1 MPGPSRDP
9 YSQASSA
16 PRVYLVTAEERLLC
30 DTQGE
35 LMLLGAEALPSW
47 QEERSPYSLGAWKG
61 QQVAV
66 LPLAAQRPVAPNQ
79 WLPLRSQLGLI
90 DESLFALAGRGLQLE
105 RWCREHRFCG
115 RCGGATELME
125 HGQAYHC
132 PACDLPFYPRIAPC
146 MITLVT
152 RGPYCLLAKHAHKA
166 RPFYTALAGFVEPGE
181 SVEQTVHREI
191 WEEVG
196 LKVHR
201 PVYFRSQPWPFPGQL
216 MLGFHAEHRAGE
228 IRVDRDEIDTAHWWH
243 YRDLPQV
250 PPPETLAGQLVAHFV
265 AQQKDSLN

>member
-1 MPGPSRDP
+1 MHENCREHQ
-9 YSQASSA
+9 QASDTA
-16 PRVYLVTAEERLLC
+16 RTYLVTAEDRLLC
-30 DTQGE
+30 DAHGE
-35 LMLLGAEALPSW
+35 LMLLQPEALPNW
-47 QEERSPYSLGAWKG
+47 QEERSAYTLGQWEG
-61 QQVAV
+61 RELAV
-66 LPLAAQRPVAPNQ
+66 LPLATPRSVAPKQ

-90 DESLFALAGRGLQLE
+90 NESLFALAGRGLQLE
-105 RWCREHRFCG
+105 RWYREHRFCG
-115 RCGGATELME
+115 RCGSATQLME
-125 HGQAYHC
+125 HGQAYRC
-132 PACDLPFYPRIAPC
+132 PVCDLQFYPRIAPC

-216 MLGFHAEHRAGE
+216 MLGFHAEHREGE
-228 IRVDRDEIDTAHWWH
+228 IQVDRDEIDTAHWWH
-243 YRDLPQV
+243 YRELPQV
-250 PPPETLAGQLVAHFV
+250 PPPQTLAGQLIAHFV
-265 AQQKDSLN
+265 AQQKD